1 MQLLQHYRI
10 FPSVLF
16 MKKMTRVLVLVN
28 LFLIISLEGLGQCVN
43 PPTISLSSTGRST
56 CGITPVTVNSN
67 IFGGSATNVTITENG
82 SGSVSPVTAT
92 TSPFSFTYTPRS
104 ADIGRIV
111 VITVTTNN
119 PLGLPC
125 VAARATYTLTVN
137 VIPSAPAVVT
147 ITHPTCS
154 VATGSVVL
162 SGLPSAGT
170 WIITRTPGGVATT
183 GTGTSVTI
191 SGLPAGS
198 FTFTVT
204 SSVGCTSQASSVV
217 VINAQPVS
225 PAVPV
230 QTVNCTLGFGKA
242 IVNVTSPT
250 GTGLQYRLDGGAFQN
265 GTSFANVANGNHSVT
280 VRNSSGCTATGA
292 IFEVSCGCVN
302 QPTVTLSS
310 SSGSTCGIT
319 PVTLSNNTFG
329 GSATSVTIAENGAG
343 TVSPVTRATSPF
355 AFTYTPAAGDAGNT
369 VIITVTTNNPLGLP
383 CAAAT
388 ATYAL
393 TVNAI
398 PLAPAVGLITHPSC
412 TLSTGGVVLSGLP
425 ATGSWILTRTPG
437 GTITTGTGT
446 SATISALLSGTYTFT
461 VTNSNNCISASS
473 INVVINT
480 QPSTPTAPVIGTV
493 TQPTCTVSTGSV
505 VLSGLP
511 TSGTWTL
518 TRYPG
523 GATATGTGASTTVS
537 GLPAGTYTYTVTN
550 AAGCA
555 SVASANIIISPQ
567 SSAPNAP
574 AIGIITRPTCTVST
588 GSVIL
593 SGLPPTGSWTLIRT
607 PGSVITT
614 GTGISITISYLSEG
628 TYTFTVS
635 NSLGC
640 VSPSSGSVVIPG
652 QPATPA
658 APLVGTIVPPT
669 CSVSTGSVVL
679 NGLPATGTWTITRY
693 PGTVTSVGTGASTT
707 ISVLTSGSY
716 NFMVTNAGGC
726 VSVLSANVTI
736 PPQPVSPS
744 VPLVGAITQPV
755 YEMPTGSVILNGLPA
770 SGIWILTL
778 IPGNLTTSGTGT
790 TRLFSGL
797 GAGTFYFTVTN
808 SAGCTSGASAS
819 VVINAPS
826 GAPLIVITNPAP
838 VCYPSTVDLT
848 SPEVTSGSASD
859 LTFTYW
865 TDFVATVRYSTPSF
879 ATNGTYYLKGT
890 TASGFFTIK
899 PVTVT
904 VDQPL
909 KAYAGPDQVLDYTF
923 KTTLDAGQILGQETG
938 FWSLI
943 SGSAEFSDLRNAKTS
958 VSGLALNE
966 NTFLWTLKNGVCPA
980 TSDTIM
986 IIVHDLTIPTLIT
999 PNMDGKNDFFVLRG
1013 LENLG
1018 KTELEIFNRE
1028 GVKVWKNE
1036 GYDNLWNGVDNNGNP
1051 LPDDTYFYV
1060 LKTVRGKSL
1069 SGYIVIRR

>member
-1 MQLLQHYRI
+1 
-10 FPSVLF
+10 
-16 MKKMTRVLVLVN
+16 MTRVLILVN
-28 LFLIISLEGLGQCVN
+28 LFLIISLDGLGQCVN
-43 PPTISLSSTGRST
+43 PPTISLSSTSGST
-56 CGITPVTVNSN
+56 CGITPVTVNNN
-67 IFGGSATNVTITENG
+67 IFGGSASNVTITENG
-82 SGSVSPVTAT
+82 SGSVSPVSAT
-92 TSPFSFTYTPRS
+92 TSPFTFTYTPKS
-104 ADIGRIV
+104 LDIGRIV

-125 VAARATYTLTVN
+125 AAARATYTLTVN
-137 VIPSAPAVVT
+137 DYPSAPRVGT
-147 ITHPTCS
+147 ITLPTCG

-162 SGLPSAGT
+162 SNLPPTGT
-170 WIITRTPGGVATT
+170 WIVTRSPGGVITT
-183 GTGTSVTI
+183 GNGTSATI
-191 SGLPAGS
+191 SGIPPGTY
-198 FTFTVT
+198 TFTVT
-204 SSVGCTSQASSVV
+204 SSVGCTSPASSVV

-230 QTVNCTLGFGKA
+230 QIVDCTLGFGKA
-242 IVNVTSPT
+242 IVSVTSPT
-250 GTGLQYRLDGGAFQN
+250 GTGLQYRLDGGTFQS
-265 GTSFANVANGNHSVT
+265 GTSFANVANGNHTVT

-302 QPTVTLSS
+302 QPAVTLSS
-310 SSGSTCGIT
+310 SIGSTCGIT
-319 PVTLSNNTFG
+319 PVTLNNNTFG
-329 GSATSVTIAENGAG
+329 GSATSVTITENGAG
-343 TVSPVTRATSPF
+343 TVSPLTRATSPF
-355 AFTYTPAAGDAGNT
+355 AFTYTPVAADAGNI

-398 PLAPAVGLITHPSC
+398 PSAPAVGLITHPSC
-412 TLSTGGVVLSGLP
+412 TLPTGSVILSGLP
-425 ATGSWILTRTPG
+425 GAGSWILMRTPG
-437 GTITTGTGT
+437 STITTGSGT
-446 SATISALLSGTYTFT
+446 SATVSALPPGTYTFT

-473 INVVINT
+473 INVVINA
-480 QPSTPTAPVIGTV
+480 QPSTPAAPVTGTV

-511 TSGTWTL
+511 VSGTWTL

-523 GATATGTGASTTVS
+523 GATTSGTGTSTTIS
-537 GLPAGTYTYTVTN
+537 GLPVGTYTYTVSN
-550 AAGCA
+550 ATGCT
-555 SVASANIIISPQ
+555 SVASANIIISLQ

-574 AIGIITRPTCTVST
+574 AIGTITRPTCTVST

-593 SGLPPTGSWTLIRT
+593 SGLPSTGSWTLIRT

-614 GTGISITISYLSEG
+614 GTGASTTISYLSDG
-628 TYTFTVS
+628 TYTFTVT

-640 VSPSSGSVVIPG
+640 VSPSSGSVVIPV
-652 QPATPA
+652 QPATPV
-658 APLVGTIVPPT
+658 APLVGTLVPPT

-679 NGLPATGTWTITRY
+679 NGLPATGAWTITRY
-693 PGTVTSVGTGASTT
+693 PGTVTSVGTGTSTT
-707 ISVLTSGSY
+707 IIGLPGGTY
-716 NFMVTNAGGC
+716 NFMVTNVGGC
-726 VSVLSANVTI
+726 VSVLSGNVTI
-736 PPQPVSPS
+736 PPQPVNPS
-744 VPLVGAITQPV
+744 APLVGAITQPV

-770 SGIWILTL
+770 GGTWILTL

-790 TRLFSGL
+790 TKLFSGL

-819 VVINAPS
+819 VIINAPS
-826 GAPLIVITNPAP
+826 GAPLVVITNPAP
-838 VCYPSTVDLT
+838 VCFPSTVDLT

-865 TDFVATVRYSTPSF
+865 TDPVATVRYSTPSS
-879 ATNGTYYLKGT
+879 ATTGTYYIKGI

-909 KAYAGPDQVLDYTF
+909 MAYAGPDQVLDYTF
-923 KTTLDAGQILGQETG
+923 ETTLDAGMIPGHETG

-943 SGSAEFSDLRNAKTS
+943 SGSAEFSDLRNAKTT
-958 VSGLALNE
+958 VSGLVLNE
-966 NTFLWTLKNGVCPA
+966 NKFLWTLENGVCPA
-980 TSDTIM
+980 TSDTVM

-1018 KTELEIFNRE
+1018 KTELEIFNRG

-1036 GYDNLWNGVDNNGNP
+1036 EYDNLWNGVDNYGHP

-1060 LKTVRGKSL
+1060 LRTVRGKSL